1 MHIVNQK
8 NGLRFLYA
16 SNGYRLIIDGETL
29 EENDYII
36 MADGKEMKDYNEIKI
51 GEEDNNQKET
61 DENINI
67 EDKSLDEIKQNQII
81 LSKENLQKYLNNN
94 PLFSKAHDPNGEYYN
109 VDEDHQNRL
118 NANLSTYELAVKMG
132 VTPILT
138 WNATGKSCEV
148 WTIEQLAKLALE
160 MKSYVAPLISMQ
172 QHMEEDIQNA
182 FTKEDVLKINVKFND
197 ESIND
202 YKPKYY
208 KMIGVDYNE

>member
-1 MHIVNQK
+1 MYIVNQK

-16 SNGYRLIIDGETL
+16 SEGYRLLIDGETL
-29 EENDYII
+29 EVNDYII
-36 MADGKEMKDYNEIKI
+36 IPKGKTTSDYNEIKI
-51 GEEDNNQKET
+51 EEEDNEQKDTT
-61 DENINI
+61 DSINI
-67 EDKSLDEIKQNQII
+67 ENKTLDEIKQNLIL
-81 LSKENLQKYLNNN
+81 LSKENLQKYLDNN

-172 QHMEEDIQNA
+172 QHMEEDIQNTS
-182 FTKEDVLKINVKFND
+182 TKEDVLKINVKFND

>member
-1 MHIVNQK
+1 MYIVNQK

-16 SNGYRLIIDGETL
+16 SEGYRLLIDGETL
-29 EENDYII
+29 EVNDYII
-36 MADGKEMKDYNEIKI
+36 IPEGKTTSDYNEIKI
-51 GEEDNNQKET
+51 EEEDNEQKDTT
-61 DENINI
+61 DSINI
-67 EDKSLDEIKQNQII
+67 ENKTLDEIKQNLIL
-81 LSKENLQKYLNNN
+81 LSKENLQKYLDNN
-94 PLFSKAHDPNGEYYN
+94 PLFSKAHDPNGEYYT

-182 FTKEDVLKINVKFND
+182 STKEDVLKINVKFNN

>member
-1 MHIVNQK
+1 MYINEQK
-8 NGLRFLYA
+8 GLRFLYA
-16 SNGYRLIIDGETL
+16 SNGYRLLINGEVL
-29 EENDYII
+29 DENDYII
-36 MADGKEMKDYNEIKI
+36 MADGKEMKDYDEIKI
-51 GEEDNNQKET
+51 EEEDNNQKEP

-67 EDKSLDEIKQNQII
+67 EDKSLGEIKQNLIL
-81 LSKENLQKYLNNN
+81 LSKENLQKYLNSN
-94 PLFSKAHDPNGEYYN
+94 PLFSKAHNSNGEYYN

-148 WTIEQLAKLALE
+148 WSIEELAKLALE

-172 QHMEEDIQNA
+172 QHMEEDIQNSS
-182 FTKEDVLKINVKFND
+182 TKEDALKINIKFND
-197 ESIND
+197 ETIND

>member
-1 MHIVNQK
+1 MYIVNQK

-16 SNGYRLIIDGETL
+16 SEGYRLLIDGETL
-29 EENDYII
+29 EVNDYII
-36 MADGKEMKDYNEIKI
+36 IPEGKTTSDYNEIKI
-51 GEEDNNQKET
+51 EEEDNEQKDTT
-61 DENINI
+61 DSINI
-67 EDKSLDEIKQNQII
+67 ENKTLDEIKQNLIL
-81 LSKENLQKYLNNN
+81 LSKENLQKYLDNN
-94 PLFSKAHDPNGEYYN
+94 PLFSKAHDPNGEYYT

-182 FTKEDVLKINVKFND
+182 STKEDVLKINVKFND

>member
-1 MHIVNQK
+1 MYINER
-8 NGLRFLYA
+8 NGLRYLYP
-16 SNGYRLIIDGETL
+16 SEGYKLIIDGEL
-29 EENDYII
+29 VEDSYII
-36 MADGKEMKDYNEIKI
+36 MAKGKEMEDYDEIKN
-51 GEEDNNQKET
+51 GEEDNNQKEP

-67 EDKSLDEIKQNQII
+67 EDKSLDEVKQNLIL
-81 LSKENLQKYLNNN
+81 LSKENLQKYLNTN
-94 PLFSKAHDPNGEYYN
+94 PLFSKVHNPNGEYYN

-148 WTIEQLAKLALE
+148 WTIEELAKLALE

-182 FTKEDVLKINVKFND
+182 STKEDVLKINIKFND
-197 ESIND
+197 ETIND

>member
-1 MHIVNQK
+1 MYINERK
-8 NGLRFLYA
+8 GLRFLYP
-16 SNGYRLIIDGETL
+16 SNGYRLTINGEIL

-36 MADGKEMKDYNEIKI
+36 MADGKEMEDYDEIKI
-51 GEEDNNQKET
+51 EEEDNNQKEP

-67 EDKSLDEIKQNQII
+67 EDKNLDEIKQNLIL
-81 LSKENLQKYLNNN
+81 LSKENLQKYLNSN
-94 PLFSKAHDPNGEYYN
+94 PLFSKAHNPNGEYYN

-148 WTIEQLAKLALE
+148 WSIEELAKLALE

-182 FTKEDVLKINVKFND
+182 STKEDVLKINIKFND

>member
-1 MHIVNQK
+1 MYIVNQK

-16 SNGYRLIIDGETL
+16 SNGYKLLINGETL

-36 MADGKEMKDYNEIKI
+36 MANGKEMKDYNEIKI
-51 GEEDNNQKET
+51 EEEDNEQKDTT
-61 DENINI
+61 DNINI
-67 EDKSLDEIKQNQII
+67 ENKTLDEIKQNLIL
-81 LSKENLQKYLNNN
+81 LSKENLQKYLDNN

-148 WTIEQLAKLALE
+148 WAIEQLAKLALE

-182 FTKEDVLKINVKFND
+182 STKEDALKINVKFND

>member
-1 MHIVNQK
+1 MYIVNQK

-16 SNGYRLIIDGETL
+16 SEGYRLLIDGETL
-29 EENDYII
+29 EVNDYII
-36 MADGKEMKDYNEIKI
+36 IPEGKTTSDYNEIKI
-51 GEEDNNQKET
+51 EEEDNEQKDTT
-61 DENINI
+61 DSINI
-67 EDKSLDEIKQNQII
+67 ENKTLDEIKQNLIL

-148 WTIEQLAKLALE
+148 WTIEELAKLALE

-172 QHMEEDIQNA
+172 QHMEEDIQNTS
-182 FTKEDVLKINVKFND
+182 TKEDALKVNIKFND
-197 ESIND
+197 ETIND

>member
-1 MHIVNQK
+1 MYINER
-8 NGLRFLYA
+8 NGLRYLYP
-16 SNGYRLIIDGETL
+16 SEGYKLIIDGEL
-29 EENDYII
+29 VEDSYII
-36 MADGKEMKDYNEIKI
+36 MAKGKEMEDYDEIKN
-51 GEEDNNQKET
+51 GEEDNNQKEP

-67 EDKSLDEIKQNQII
+67 KDKSLDEIKQNLIL
-81 LSKENLQKYLNNN
+81 LSKENLQKYLNSN
-94 PLFSKAHDPNGEYYN
+94 PLFSKVHNPNGEYYN

-132 VTPILT
+132 VTPVLT

-148 WTIEQLAKLALE
+148 WGIEELAKLALE

-182 FTKEDVLKINVKFND
+182 STKEDVLKINIKFND
-197 ESIND
+197 ETIND

>member
-1 MHIVNQK
+1 MYIVNQK

-16 SNGYRLIIDGETL
+16 SEGYRLLIDGETL
-29 EENDYII
+29 EVNDYII
-36 MADGKEMKDYNEIKI
+36 IPEGKTTSDYNEIKVE
-51 GEEDNNQKET
+51 EEDNQQKDTT
-61 DENINI
+61 DNINI
-67 EDKSLDEIKQNQII
+67 ENKTLDEIKQNLIL
-81 LSKENLQKYLNNN
+81 LSKENLQKYLNIN
-94 PLFSKAHDPNGEYYN
+94 PLFSKVHDPNGEYYN

-148 WTIEQLAKLALE
+148 WSIDQLAKLALE
-160 MKSYVAPLISMQ
+160 IKSYVAPLISMQ
-172 QHMEEDIQNA
+172 QHMEEDIQNSS
-182 FTKEDVLKINVKFND
+182 TKEDALKVNVKFND

>member
-1 MHIVNQK
+1 MYIVNR
-8 NGLRFLYA
+8 NGLRLLYP
-16 SNGYRLIIDGETL
+16 SEGYKIIINEETI
-29 EENDYII
+29 EDDYII
-36 MADGKEMKDYNEIKI
+36 MAKGKEMEDYDEIKVSESI
-51 GEEDNNQKET
+51 NNKEEIDQ
-61 DENINI
+61 NINI
-67 EDKSLDEIKQNQII
+67 NDSLDTIKKNKIL
-81 LSKENLQKYLNNN
+81 LSKENLQKYLNTN
-94 PLFSKAHDPNGEYYN
+94 PLFSKAHNPNGEYYN

-118 NANLSTYELAVKMG
+118 NANLSTYQLALKME

-148 WTIEQLAKLALE
+148 WSIEELAKLALE

-182 FTKEDVLKINVKFND
+182 STKEDVLKINIKFND
-197 ESIND
+197 ETIND

>member
-1 MHIVNQK
+1 MYIVNQK

-16 SNGYRLIIDGETL
+16 SEGYRLLIDGETL
-29 EENDYII
+29 EVNDYII
-36 MADGKEMKDYNEIKI
+36 IPEGKTTSDYNEIKI
-51 GEEDNNQKET
+51 EEEDNEQKDTT
-61 DENINI
+61 DSINI
-67 EDKSLDEIKQNQII
+67 ENKTLDEIKQNLIL
-81 LSKENLQKYLNNN
+81 LSKENLQKYLDNN
-94 PLFSKAHDPNGEYYN
+94 PLFSKAHDPNGEYYT

-138 WNATGKSCEV
+138 WNATAKSCEV

-182 FTKEDVLKINVKFND
+182 STKEDALKINVKFND

>member
-1 MHIVNQK
+1 MYIVNQK

-16 SNGYRLIIDGETL
+16 SSGYRLIIDGETL
-29 EENDYII
+29 EEDDYII
-36 MADGKEMKDYNEIKI
+36 IPEGKTTSDYNEIKI
-51 GEEDNNQKET
+51 EEEDNEQKDTT
-61 DENINI
+61 DNIII
-67 EDKSLDEIKQNQII
+67 EDKTLDEIKQNLIL
-81 LSKENLQKYLNNN
+81 LSKENLQKYLNSN
-94 PLFSKAHDPNGEYYN
+94 PLFSKAHSSNGEYYN

-132 VTPILT
+132 VRPILT

-172 QHMEEDIQNA
+172 QHMEEDIQNTS
-182 FTKEDVLKINVKFND
+182 TKEDALKINVKFND

>member
-1 MHIVNQK
+1 MYIVNQK

-16 SNGYRLIIDGETL
+16 SEGYRLLIDGETL
-29 EENDYII
+29 EVNDYII
-36 MADGKEMKDYNEIKI
+36 IPEGKTTSDYNEIKI
-51 GEEDNNQKET
+51 EEEDNKQKDTT
-61 DENINI
+61 DSINI
-67 EDKSLDEIKQNQII
+67 ENKTLDEIKQNLIL
-81 LSKENLQKYLNNN
+81 LSKENLQKYLDNN
-94 PLFSKAHDPNGEYYN
+94 PLFSKAHDPNGEYYT

-182 FTKEDVLKINVKFND
+182 STKEDVLKINVKFND